1 MKAAETS
8 VVVPSTPPS
17 DLPPRVQP
25 MRPPR
30 EPRPLPSTEATHPPE
45 AHDRVEL
52 SSAVQ
57 ELSAAAAAASAAD
70 AERTEL
76 VLRLRRQIAEGAYE
90 PDAEAVARAL
100 LARLDT

>member
-1 MKAAETS
+1 MA
-8 VVVPSTPPS
+8 VPSTSPS
-17 DLPPRVQP
+17 DPPPRVQP
-25 MRPPR
+25 QRPPR
-30 EPRPLPSTEATHPPE
+30 GPRPLAST
-45 AHDRVEL
+45 DRVEL
-52 SSAVQ
+52 SAAAR

-100 LARLDT
+100 LGRLDT